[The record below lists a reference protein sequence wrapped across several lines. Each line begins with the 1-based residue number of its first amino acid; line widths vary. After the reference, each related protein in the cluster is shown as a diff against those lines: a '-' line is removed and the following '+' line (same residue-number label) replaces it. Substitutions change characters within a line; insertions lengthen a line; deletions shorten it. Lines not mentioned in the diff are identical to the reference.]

1 MRYVRDAEL
10 TQPLK
15 PLFPG
20 GAYGLKLLE
29 GKDGHYGL
37 TSQSS
42 EDDHTACLPGK
53 NASTHAFDDGK
64 GRKFTGHWVVKP
76 GREVNHTRVTELMD
90 LPFDT
95 TLHYVAVHLHPF
107 AETLELVDLTTK
119 KTIYKARTRQAD
131 KGIGLAH
138 VDFFSSEEG
147 IPLYKGHEY
156 EIVSVYNNT
165 SGEDQDSM
173 AVMNLYLLDKKFKKP
188 DLSKLP
194 AKPKEKPAPAAHDE
208 KHHDHKHHM

>member
-1 MRYVRDAEL
+1 
-10 TQPLK
+10 
-15 PLFPG
+15 
-20 GAYGLKLLE
+20 
-29 GKDGHYGL
+29 
-37 TSQSS
+37 
-42 EDDHTACLPGK
+42 
-53 NASTHAFDDGK
+53 
-64 GRKFTGHWVVKP
+64 
-76 GREVNHTRVTELMD
+76 VTELMD

-107 AETLELVDLTTK
+107 AETLELIDLTAK
-119 KTIYKARTRQAD
+119 KTVYKARTRQAD

-138 VDFFSSEEG
+138 VDSFSSEEG

-173 AVMNLYLLDKKFKKP
+173 AVMNLYLFDKEFKKP
-188 DLSKLP
+188 DLSKAP
-194 AKPKEKPAPAAHDE
+194 KPASSSKPDPAARDD